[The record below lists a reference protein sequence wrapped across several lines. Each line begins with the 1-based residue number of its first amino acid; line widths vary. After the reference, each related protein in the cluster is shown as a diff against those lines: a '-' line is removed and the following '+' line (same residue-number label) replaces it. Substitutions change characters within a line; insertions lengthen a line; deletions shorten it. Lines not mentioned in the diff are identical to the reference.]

1 MNRVV
6 GGQEIE
12 YYMQL
17 PYAVLLHEVEDEG
30 ERYWIAEVPQL
41 PGCKSHGSTV
51 EEAVESLKEAKKDW
65 ILDSLQRGEDVP
77 VPVERDRYSG
87 KTLLRMS
94 PSLHRALA
102 LMAES
107 EKLSLNQL
115 IVTILGKEVGRF
127 NVLNR
132 VERRIDNL
140 LGRVDDVLGGQSG
153 KKYTAVHEAAVRFHK
168 GDNKAG

>member
-1 MNRVV
+1 MKVTIDNQKAV
-6 GGQEIE
+6 E

-17 PYAVLLHEVEDEG
+17 PYSMLLHEVDDEG
-30 ERYWIAEVPQL
+30 EKYWIAEIPEL

-51 EEAVESLKEAKKDW
+51 AEAVESIEEAKKDW
-65 ILDSLQRGEDVP
+65 IQDSLEKGEEVP

-94 PSLHRALA
+94 PSLHRALS

-115 IVTILGKEVGRF
+115 LVTILAKEVGRF

-132 VERRIDNL
+132 VEKKIDNL
-140 LGRVDDVLGGQSG
+140 LDRVNDVLAEQNSTGHGAPCPARTQER
-153 KKYTAVHEAAVRFHK
+153 V
-168 GDNKAG
+168 

>member
-6 GGQEIE
+6 AGQEVE

-17 PYAVLLHEVEDEG
+17 PYPLLLHEVEDEG

-65 ILDSLQRGEDVP
+65 ILDSLHKGEEVP

-115 IVTILGKEVGRF
+115 IVTILAREVGRF
-127 NVLNR
+127 AALNR
-132 VERRIDNL
+132 VEQRLDRL
-140 LGRVDDVLGGQSG
+140 LDRMDDLLADAPAG
-153 KKYTAVHEAAVRFHK
+153 KYAAVHEEKARFHPA
-168 GDNKAG
+168 NRKAG

>member
-1 MNRVV
+1 MKGTMDNQKTV
-6 GGQEIE
+6 E

-17 PYAVLLHEVEDEG
+17 PYSMLLHEIEDEG
-30 ERYWIAEVPQL
+30 EKYWIAEIPEL

-51 EEAVESLKEAKKDW
+51 AEAIESVEEAKKDW
-65 ILDSLQRGEDVP
+65 IQDSLDKGEEVP

-94 PSLHRALA
+94 PSLHRALS

-115 IVTILGKEVGRF
+115 LVTILAKEVGRF

-132 VERRIDNL
+132 VEQKIDNL
-140 LGRVDDVLGGQSG
+140 LDRVNDVFEEQTSTRHGTSCPIRTQER
-153 KKYTAVHEAAVRFHK
+153 V
-168 GDNKAG
+168 